1 MFRSET
7 GNPQVKHETGDE
19 VRIEATQTGS
29 KKTGMFVVF
38 VLLVDPV
45 SGSAVEQGMGTIE
58 DFFNRL
64 DRFFYSCTHRNVCS
78 TISNC
83 KYQIYTWGF
92 PSANSKEAFP

>member
-1 MFRSET
+1 MFRSGT

-45 SGSAVEQGMGTIE
+45 SGSRSLPPNGDCDRPVESSHQPLPDGVGYGCRSSRYI
-58 DFFNRL
+58 
-64 DRFFYSCTHRNVCS
+64 
-78 TISNC
+78 
-83 KYQIYTWGF
+83 
-92 PSANSKEAFP
+92 

>member
-1 MFRSET
+1 MFRSGT

-58 DFFNRL
+58 DFFNKL
-64 DRFFYSCTHRNVCS
+64 LLLKEKQESNELSYSLWLYCPAKKATLGS
-78 TISNC
+78 T
-83 KYQIYTWGF
+83 
-92 PSANSKEAFP
+92 

>member
-1 MFRSET
+1 MFRSGT

-19 VRIEATQTGS
+19 VRIEDTQTGS

-58 DFFNRL
+58 GFFNRL
-64 DRFFYSCTHRNVCS
+64 LLLSDRIGGVEYVSGRKRAPLSYNC
-78 TISNC
+78 IS
-83 KYQIYTWGF
+83 KGEI
-92 PSANSKEAFP
+92 

>member
-64 DRFFYSCTHRNVCS
+64 LLLSDRIGESS
-78 TISNC
+78 M
-83 KYQIYTWGF
+83 
-92 PSANSKEAFP
+92 